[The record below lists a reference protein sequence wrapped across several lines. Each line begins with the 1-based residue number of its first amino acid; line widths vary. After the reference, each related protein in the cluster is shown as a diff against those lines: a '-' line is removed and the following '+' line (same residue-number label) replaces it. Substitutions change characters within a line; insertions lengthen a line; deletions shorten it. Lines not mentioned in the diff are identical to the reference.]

1 MIAQKEKK
9 WFPLFSFKI
18 QLHWIDFSPINQSN
32 AHESI
37 CAANGIVLAA
47 LECQCVHTSAYT
59 EGDLVSVRD
68 DIEADHTRHFKGSA
82 RADDHQTALQFL

>member
-1 MIAQKEKK
+1 M
-9 WFPLFSFKI
+9 

-47 LECQCVHTSAYT
+47 QERQCVHTSAHT
-59 EGDLVSVRD
+59 KERLVSVRD
-68 DIEADHTRHFKGSA
+68 DLDADHTHNFKGSA
-82 RADDHQTALQFL
+82 RAADHQTGCSFCKF